1 MSKEYCLTVSD
12 DLNKRRLDYSAS
24 ELLKRTDPENE
35 SLFTRSYIQRL
46 IEEGNVTLNSVRTDK
61 SVSVKTNDTI
71 SVIVPDPEDP
81 DAKPE
86 KIDLDIVYEDD
97 DLIVVNKPKGMVVHP
112 AAGNPSGTL
121 VNALLYHCAGNLSG
135 INGTTRP
142 GIVHRIDKDTSG
154 LLVVAKNDKAHQILS
169 DQISSHSVTRVYYA
183 VVYGRMPQEKGI
195 IDAPIGRSSK
205 DRKKFAVTERN
216 SKNAVTEYEVIE
228 TIGNFSF
235 IKLKLHT
242 GRTHQIRVHMASIG
256 HPLAGDT
263 VYGPQKAIKELNGQC
278 LHAGCLGF
286 LHPATGEYMEFNSDL
301 PEYFTSFL
309 EKLRRKENA

>member
-1 MSKEYCLTVSD
+1 MNKEYYLIVTD
-12 DLNKRRLDYSAS
+12 DLNKKRLDYSAS
-24 ELLKRTDPENE
+24 ELMKRTEPDKEA
-35 SLFTRSYIQRL
+35 LYTRSYIQKL
-46 IEEGNVTLNSVRTDK
+46 IDEKAVTLNHAQVEKK
-61 SVSVKTNDTI
+61 SPVKTGDII
-71 SVIVPDPEDP
+71 SISVPDPVDP
-81 DAKPE
+81 DAQPE
-86 KIDLDIVYEDD
+86 NIPLEIVYEDD

-112 AAGNPSGTL
+112 AAGNHSGTL

-135 INGTTRP
+135 INGTSRP

-154 LLVVAKNDKAHQILS
+154 LLVIAKNDNAHIKLS
-169 DQISSHSVTRVYYA
+169 EQISAHTVTRVYYA
-183 VVYGRMPQEKGI
+183 VVYGRLPADNGI

-235 IKLKLHT
+235 IKLRLHT

-263 VYGPQKAIKELNGQC
+263 VYGPNKPIKELNGQC

-286 LHPATGEYMEFNSDL
+286 IHPVTGEYLEFTSDL

-309 EKLRRKENA
+309 ENLRRKENA